1 MALEER
7 EHAAPR
13 VGRRVTGLDERR
25 MERGDVALSHPGGA
39 AEVVDGDR
47 CDALLAQSQGER
59 LVEVVRLRTRRE
71 TMALRRRCVR
81 RPSWRRNTVGP
92 WLRPTT
98 SEGAIGGDAG
108 RADGAAYVEPA
119 AR

>member
-47 CDALLAQSQGER
+47 CDALLAQSQGEH
-59 LVEVVRLRTRRE
+59 LVEVVRQIWFASRE
-71 TMALRRRCVR
+71 QRKTLTEQLFVDGH
-81 RPSWRRNTVGP
+81 RPR
-92 WLRPTT
+92 
-98 SEGAIGGDAG
+98 AIGLPYAQIHQ
-108 RADGAAYVEPA
+108 
-119 AR
+119 